1 MEESGLLKNFIQ
13 NKNGKST
20 QKLWDELKGIIFDIR
35 YQFVPKKTT
44 GKPAWREK
52 GDIPI
57 SEEIRHAIKEKH
69 RLHRNWMRSRKRGEN
84 NMQTLYKRAR
94 NKVKK
99 LMVAAKSNYEKSIC
113 DQTRQNPKG
122 FLVPCQKQTEDKINN
137 IPAKRWRYE
146 SVEIQ

>member
-1 MEESGLLKNFIQ
+1 MSSITSHAPLGKSDHCVLSFDFHCELEVKSSADSFLYDKVDYNLVRDHVEESGLLKNFIQ

-57 SEEIRHAIKEKH
+57 SEEIRHAI
-69 RLHRNWMRSRKRGEN
+69 
-84 NMQTLYKRAR
+84 
-94 NKVKK
+94 
-99 LMVAAKSNYEKSIC
+99 
-113 DQTRQNPKG
+113 
-122 FLVPCQKQTEDKINN
+122 
-137 IPAKRWRYE
+137 
-146 SVEIQ
+146 